1 MVVRRR
7 KAAPAPATAPKKRVA
22 APASA
27 PTSTIDR
34 ALKAKY
40 NGRKATDYQRQFA
53 RWLVTVV
60 GVKPNE
66 CENLNQA
73 FLLGLQMGIV
83 SRPDFMASDF
93 LRNFREE
100 NGLVKPGRLPQA
112 EEAVAPE
119 NDEPE
124 EVEEDE
130 FDDEPEDDEETD
142 EDEDEDEDEEE
153 EEEDDDE
160 EEDDEP
166 EPEPVKP
173 VRRARKATPA
183 PARSAAPKKV
193 VAKKAPARK
202 AAPVEDDDFF

>member
-7 KAAPAPATAPKKRVA
+7 RAATAPATAPKKRVA
-22 APASA
+22 TPAPAPASA
-27 PTSTIDR
+27 IDR

-40 NGRKATDYQRQFA
+40 SGRKATDYHRQFA

-60 GVKPNE
+60 GIKPSE

-100 NGLVKPGRLPQA
+100 NGLIKPGRLPVA
-112 EEAVAPE
+112 EEAVTPE
-119 NDEPE
+119 DDEPE

-130 FDDEPEDDEETD
+130 FDDEPE
-142 EDEDEDEDEEE
+142 EDEEE
-153 EEEDDDE
+153 FDE
-160 EEDDEP
+160 EEFDEEDEEEFEEP

-173 VRRARKATPA
+173 VRRVKKPTPA
-183 PARSAAPKKV
+183 PVPARKVAPKKV

-202 AAPVEDDDFF
+202 AAPVDDDFF

>member
-7 KAAPAPATAPKKRVA
+7 KAATAPTTAPKKRVA
-22 APASA
+22 ASAPAPASA
-27 PTSTIDR
+27 IDR

-40 NGRKATDYQRQFA
+40 SGRKATDYHRQFA

-60 GVKPNE
+60 GIKPSE

-83 SRPDFMASDF
+83 ARPDFMASDF

-119 NDEPE
+119 DDEPE

-130 FDDEPEDDEETD
+130 FDDEPAEDEED
-142 EDEDEDEDEEE
+142 EELEDEEDEEE
-153 EEEDDDE
+153 FEEEDE
-160 EEDDEP
+160 EP

-173 VRRARKATPA
+173 VRRVKKPAPVPARK
-183 PARSAAPKKV
+183 AAPKKV
-193 VAKKAPARK
+193 AAKKAPARK
-202 AAPVEDDDFF
+202 NDSVADDDFF